1 MDYIFTHKAYMAD
14 DELKW
19 IYEAICSDATLCKTL
34 FYDGAPGCLGVF
46 LDRAD
51 QWWLTAVARPDD
63 TTVGVFWLN
72 GYQGRSAQIHFAIFE
87 GHRAEAVQIGRAT
100 MDWLYEQEWLHS
112 VYGLTPATHRHVFPF
127 IEAIGF
133 KIIGK
138 LPGACWIERKQKHV
152 AGVLSVYDFGR
163 KA

>member
-19 IYEAICSDATLCKTL
+19 IYEAICSDVTLCKTL
-34 FYDGAPGCLGVF
+34 WYDGAPASLESF
-46 LDRAD
+46 LDRVD
-51 QWWLTAVARPDD
+51 KWWLTTVATPDD
-63 TTVGVFWLN
+63 TSVGVFWLN
-72 GYQGRSAQIHFAIFE
+72 GYQGRTAQIHFAIFE

-100 MDWLYEQEWLHS
+100 MAWLYEQGWLHS

-133 KIIGK
+133 KILGK
-138 LPGACWIERKQKHV
+138 VPGACWIERKQKHV